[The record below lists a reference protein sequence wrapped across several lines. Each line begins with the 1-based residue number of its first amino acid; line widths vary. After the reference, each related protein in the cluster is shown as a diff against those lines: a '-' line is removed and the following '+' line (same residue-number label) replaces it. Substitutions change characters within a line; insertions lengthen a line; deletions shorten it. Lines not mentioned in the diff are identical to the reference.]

1 MKTIRIGGALAVAV
15 LLVAGDTAVAD
26 VKKQEKSQFKFEGM
40 LGSVIGLFGGKAA
53 KEGIVN
59 TVAVKGDRKLVA
71 NDQTGEIVDLAE
83 EKVYRLDMK
92 KKTYEVVTFAQLRKE
107 MEEARRKAEQ
117 EAREARQDAG
127 AEQGSGRSSSPS
139 EPAGSQ
145 PPQKQVEVDFN
156 VKETGERRTIN
167 GFDTRQAIM
176 TIAVR
181 EKGKTLEQSGGLV
194 LTSDMWLAPKATSE
208 NDVAQFDL
216 RYARKLEGPAAVA
229 AAQAQMAAAMAAYPQ
244 MGEALSRM
252 QSEGAKLDGT
262 PILMTTT
269 FEAVKNAE
277 MMAAQQEQA
286 QKSEQEQPKGI
297 GGLLGRKIG
306 KKMGGGADGPPR
318 PRSTIL
324 TITNEVLTLSKDVAA
339 ADVALPAGFRPR

>member
-1 MKTIRIGGALAVAV
+1 MKTIRSGGALV
-15 LLVAGDTAVAD
+15 LAGLVGTGGTAFAD
-26 VKKQEKSQFKFEGM
+26 VKKQEKSHFKFEGV
-40 LGSVIGLFGGKAA
+40 LGGVIGLFGGKAA

-59 TVAVKGDRKLVA
+59 TVAVRGDRKLVA

-107 MEEARRKAEQ
+107 MEEARRKAEEQ
-117 EAREARQDAG
+117 AREAHEDARE
-127 AEQGSGRSSSPS
+127 EQGSGGSSTPS
-139 EPAGSQ
+139 EASAPPAQ
-145 PPQKQVEVDFN
+145 QKQVEVDFD
-156 VKETGERRTIN
+156 VKETGQRRTIN

-181 EKGKTLEQSGGLV
+181 EKGKTLEQGGGLV
-194 LTSDMWLAPKATSE
+194 LTSDLWLAPKATSE

-216 RYARKLEGPAAVA
+216 RYARKLEGPATVA
-229 AAQAQMAAAMAAYPQ
+229 AAQAQMAAALAAYPQ

-269 FEAVKNAE
+269 FEAVKSAE

-286 QKSEQEQPKGI
+286 PQREQEQPKGI

-306 KKMGGGADGPPR
+306 KKIGASDGPAKPR
-318 PRSTIL
+318 ATIL
-324 TITNEVLTLSKDVAA
+324 TITNEVLALSKDVAA
-339 ADVALPAGFRPR
+339 ADVALPAGFRQK

>member
-1 MKTIRIGGALAVAV
+1 MNRIRSGGALAIAG
-15 LLVAGDTAVAD
+15 LLAGSGTAVAD
-26 VKKQEKSQFKFEGM
+26 VKKQERSHVKFEGL
-40 LGSVIGLFGGKAA
+40 LGGVVGLFGGKAA

-59 TVAVKGDRKLVA
+59 TVAVKGDRKLTV
-71 NDQTGEIVDLAE
+71 NDQSGEIVDLAE

-92 KKTYEVVTFAQLRKE
+92 KKTYEVVTFAQLRRE
-107 MEEARRKAEQ
+107 IEEARKKAEEQ
-117 EAREARQDAG
+117 ARASRGDG
-127 AEQGSGRSSSPS
+127 GDDRSR
-139 EPAGSQ
+139 AGSPAASQ
-145 PPQKQVEVDFN
+145 TSGSNAQQKQVEVDFN

-176 TIAVR
+176 TVAVR
-181 EKGKTLEQSGGLV
+181 EKGKKLEQSGGLV
-194 LTSDMWLAPKATSE
+194 LTADMWLAPKTAAE

-244 MGEALSRM
+244 MGEAMTRM
-252 QSEGAKLDGT
+252 QAEGAKLEGT

-286 QKSEQEQPKGI
+286 QQREQEQPKGL
-297 GGLLGRKIG
+297 GGMLGRKIG
-306 KKMGGGADGPPR
+306 KKIGGGEEGPPK

-324 TITNEVLTLSKDVAA
+324 TITSEVLTLSKDVSA

>member
-1 MKTIRIGGALAVAV
+1 MKTIRSGGALAVAV
-15 LLVAGDTAVAD
+15 LLVGGDMAVAD

-40 LGSVIGLFGGKAA
+40 LGSVVGLFGGKAA

-117 EAREARQDAG
+117 DARASGGDA
-127 AEQGSGRSSSPS
+127 EDTGSGGSSSRSQPS
-139 EPAGSQ
+139 ASE

-286 QKSEQEQPKGI
+286 QKSEQEQPKGL

-306 KKMGGGADGPPR
+306 KKTGANDGPPR
-318 PRSTIL
+318 QRSTIL
-324 TITNEVLTLSKDVAA
+324 TITNEVLTLSKAVAA
-339 ADVALPAGFRPR
+339 ADVAVPAGFRQK

>member
-1 MKTIRIGGALAVAV
+1 MKTIRSGGALAVAV
-15 LLVAGDTAVAD
+15 LLVGGGTAVAD

-107 MEEARRKAEQ
+107 IEEARRKAEQ
-117 EAREARQDAG
+117 EAREAREAAG
-127 AEQGSGRSSSPS
+127 AEQGSGGSSSPS
-139 EPAGSQ
+139 QPSGSQ
-145 PPQKQVEVDFN
+145 AQQKQVEVDFN

-167 GFDTRQAIM
+167 GFDTRQAVM

-194 LTSDMWLAPKATSE
+194 LTSDMWLGPRVAAE
-208 NDVAQFDL
+208 NDAAAFDL
-216 RYARKLEGPAAVA
+216 RYAKKLAGPTAVA
-229 AAQAQMAAAMAAYPQ
+229 AAQAQMATAMATYPG
-244 MGEALSRM
+244 MGDAFTRF
-252 QSEGAKLDGT
+252 QSESAKLDGT
-262 PILMTTT
+262 PILTTT
-269 FEAVKNAE
+269 TLEAVKSPAQ
-277 MMAAQQEQA
+277 MAQQQEQA
-286 QKSEQEQPKGI
+286 QAEDEKPRGL

-306 KKMGGGADGPPR
+306 KKIGGGDKGEAK
-318 PRSTIL
+318 PRSTIM
-324 TITNEVLTLSKDVAA
+324 TITNEVLSLSPTVAA
-339 ADVALPAGFRPR
+339 ADVALPAGFRQK

>member
-1 MKTIRIGGALAVAV
+1 MKTIGNGGALALA
-15 LLVAGDTAVAD
+15 LLLAGAGTAGAD

-40 LGSVIGLFGGKAA
+40 LGSVVGMFGGKAA
-53 KEGIVN
+53 REGIVN

-83 EKVYRLDMK
+83 EKLYRLDMK
-92 KKTYEVVTFAQLRKE
+92 KKTYEVVTFAQLRRE
-107 MEEARRKAEQ
+107 MEEARRKAEEQ
-117 EAREARQDAG
+117 AREAHEDARE
-127 AEQGSGRSSSPS
+127 EQGAGGSSSPS
-139 EPAGSQ
+139 QPSASPSQ
-145 PPQKQVEVDFN
+145 QKQVEVDFE

-194 LTSDMWLAPKATSE
+194 LTSDLWLAPKATSE

-216 RYARKLEGPAAVA
+216 RYASKLEGPAAVA
-229 AAQAQMAAAMAAYPQ
+229 AAQAQMAAALAAYPQ

-286 QKSEQEQPKGI
+286 QRREQEQPKGI

-306 KKMGGGADGPPR
+306 KKMGASDGPPR

-324 TITNEVLTLSKDVAA
+324 SITNEVLTLSKDVAA
-339 ADVALPAGFRPR
+339 ADVALPAGFRQK